1 MDKKKLLISGLTLAG
16 FLAMSSL
23 TPLGSVSFA
32 EDQVPPAKETQKST
46 DMKSGSCGAGSCGA
60 TKDTKKKEDK
70 KEEAKMKE
78 GSCSG
83 TKDKAKEG
91 DKKEDK
97 HGSCTAMK

>member
-1 MDKKKLLISGLTLAG
+1 MDQKKLLISGLTLAG

-32 EDQVPPAKETQKST
+32 EDQVPPTKETQKT
-46 DMKSGSCGAGSCGA
+46 TGDKKGSCGAGSCGT
-60 TKDTKKKEDK
+60 TKDVKKEDK

-83 TKDKAKEG
+83 TKDKAKES
-91 DKKEDK
+91 DKK
-97 HGSCTAMK
+97 GSCTAMK